1 MSPGRARAP
10 QLAAYPPQAGLRQA
24 GPQQAGPVRSPAS
37 DRAAAPLTVAVLAS
51 DPITAEGT
59 IAYLRARAGITPV
72 TADRLPDADVILILA
87 TWVTEETLSWMQRA
101 AAQSAGGE
109 ARFVL
114 VGEGVR
120 EYQLL
125 RAVSCGLV
133 SIIPRQAA
141 DHERIVAAI
150 LAVREGRVDM
160 PPVAVGWLAGQI
172 RTAQRNALAH
182 RGLAT
187 SGLEARELDVLRLLA
202 DGLDTQQIAAQ
213 LSYSE
218 RTVKN
223 IIHGLLSRLKL
234 RNRPHAVAFALRNGL
249 I

>member
-1 MSPGRARAP
+1 MPPSRAYAP
-10 QLAAYPPQAGLRQA
+10 QLAAYPRRAGAPGLVR
-24 GPQQAGPVRSPAS
+24 PVVS

-59 IAYLRARAGITPV
+59 IAYLRARPGLTPV
-72 TADRLPDADVILILA
+72 TADRLRDADVILILA
-87 TWVTEETLSWMQRA
+87 TWVTEETLTLMQRA
-101 AAQSAGGE
+101 AAQSATGE

-133 SIIPRQAA
+133 SVIPRQVA
-141 DHERIVAAI
+141 DHERIVQAI

-160 PPVAVGWLAGQI
+160 PAVAVGWLAGQI
-172 RTAQRNALAH
+172 RTVQRHAAAP
-182 RGLAT
+182 RGLSA
-187 SGLEARELDVLRLLA
+187 SVLEPRELDVLRLLA
-202 DGLDTQQIAAQ
+202 DGMDTQQIAVQ